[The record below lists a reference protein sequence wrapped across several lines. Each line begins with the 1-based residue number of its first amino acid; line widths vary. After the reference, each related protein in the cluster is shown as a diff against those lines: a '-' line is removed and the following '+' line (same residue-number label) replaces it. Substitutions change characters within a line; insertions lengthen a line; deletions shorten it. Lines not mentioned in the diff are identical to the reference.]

1 MVLSETNEEEKHR
14 ELELEVRREGRR
26 GKGYEMRR
34 EGKNEKD
41 RGENRGVGG
50 AALWVPPHTHRVQ
63 AVPHDTAG
71 LT

>member
-41 RGENRGVGG
+41 RGEKQRGRRGSVVGSAPHSPG
-50 AALWVPPHTHRVQ
+50 AGSSP
-63 AVPHDTAG
+63 
-71 LT
+71 